1 MIQGNGYWIL
11 FVEQASSVDAVQY
24 SCISALRIFMVDENP
39 SLRPL
44 KGKLMEFAFMRSCF
58 DILESETSEFF
69 TDVLC
74 AVQNENEKLIAWE
87 RRHYFDFPAYFW
99 QALLLKK
106 RKTLES
112 RLRRINRP

>member
-1 MIQGNGYWIL
+1 M
-11 FVEQASSVDAVQY
+11 DAVQY

-74 AVQNENEKLIAWE
+74 AVQNENENSLREKEGIILIFPPIFD
-87 RRHYFDFPAYFW
+87 RHFC
-99 QALLLKK
+99 
-106 RKTLES
+106 
-112 RLRRINRP
+112 